1 MFQMDIVDRGSSVD
15 RMVGGGVEASGS
27 AWDSGAVM
35 CGRDEPRPKPGVTTH
50 LYLYAGDESLLPR
63 KKISWYGRKAM
74 AVYAL
79 AGLAFAGATL
89 LLGGGRPTSD
99 DEDQNSGRQPVLVR
113 TTAKELRSVNGV
125 RPLMHEE
132 QSASIDRVAGIYGVA
147 LARVLDRNTR
157 FPLSGLLSG
166 VTLQRDID
174 RWRGAVE
181 VHKTDDGR
189 VMIVGYVDQGA
200 AARLMGATGSVG
212 SLFLYHKPERGDQ
225 MAVAIPAAR
234 IVDWNYRSPHEFS
247 EIKVE

>member
-1 MFQMDIVDRGSSVD
+1 
-15 RMVGGGVEASGS
+15 
-27 AWDSGAVM
+27 M
-35 CGRDEPRPKPGVTTH
+35 CGRDEPGVTTH
-50 LYLYAGDESLLPR
+50 LYLYAGDESLMPR

-79 AGLAFAGATL
+79 AGLALAGATL
-89 LLGGGRPTSD
+89 LLGGGPPTSD
-99 DEDQNSGRQPVLVR
+99 DEDQNSGPQPVLVR

-147 LARVLDRNTR
+147 LARVLASNTR
-157 FPLSGLLSG
+157 FPLFPLSDLLSG
-166 VTLQRDID
+166 VTLQSDID

-189 VMIVGYVDQGA
+189 VMIVGYVDHGV
-200 AARLMGATGSVG
+200 AARLMGTTGSVG
-212 SLFLYHKPERGDQ
+212 SLFLYHKPERRDQ

-234 IVDWNYRSPHEFS
+234 IVDWDYRSPHDFS